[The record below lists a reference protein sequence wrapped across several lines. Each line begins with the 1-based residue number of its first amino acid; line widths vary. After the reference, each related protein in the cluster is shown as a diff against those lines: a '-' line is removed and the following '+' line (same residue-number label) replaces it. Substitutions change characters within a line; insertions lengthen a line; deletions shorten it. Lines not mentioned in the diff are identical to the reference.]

1 MEQLQL
7 PLTESPKPAAAA
19 AAPPFHSEPLRIASM
34 KATNPLGFLAAL
46 GAQAA
51 FTGADNAPRLHW
63 TDDVYPH
70 AVITGA
76 SEQEVVS
83 QAITQL
89 SLLRKSYALDP
100 RKDKDNPN
108 KPKNDLKLAPQE
120 IRRYLQQ
127 ASDESELAE
136 RLASALLAEA
146 ALDEKGQKAKPTDL
160 YFTAGNQEFAKM
172 CQEIMDAASR
182 DDGEGV
188 RKALITDAPYDAKAP
203 TLMWDVRDDRN
214 YALMHR
220 NPSGLAKIAHP
231 GLESFAIMG
240 ISAYPA
246 FMQKRGNSARTI
258 ISGAAGSWKR
268 TTFTYP
274 IWDKPATLPAVR
286 SLIAQASYPP
296 DNANSGVRETDLIG
310 WGVTKIMQ
318 TTITRTDQGGY
329 GAFLPPKIIWQ
340 A

>member
-1 MEQLQL
+1 MNQLQL
-7 PLTESPKPAAAA
+7 SLTQIPNRDAIASDPQS
-19 AAPPFHSEPLRIASM
+19 HSEEVQLPSM

-51 FTGADNAPRLHW
+51 FTGAPTAPQLHW
-63 TDDVYPH
+63 TDDVYPQ
-70 AVITGA
+70 AVITGVT
-76 SEQEVVS
+76 EQEIIS

-89 SLLRKSYALDP
+89 SLLYFSPAL
-100 RKDKDNPN
+100 NPIQ
-108 KPKNDLKLAPQE
+108 NDLKLAPQE
-120 IRRYLQQ
+120 IRRYLCK
-127 ASDESELAE
+127 ASHKDELPE
-136 RLASALLAEA
+136 RIASALLAEA
-146 ALDEKGQKAKPTDL
+146 ALDEKGAKAKPTDL

-172 CQEIMDAASR
+172 CREILLASTE
-182 DDGEGV
+182 DDGDGV
-188 RKALITDAPYDAKAP
+188 RKALLTDAPYAKAS

-220 NPSGLAKIAHP
+220 NPSGLSKITHP

-246 FMQKRGNSARTI
+246 FMKKQGKATRTVIPGATGN
-258 ISGAAGSWKR
+258 WKR

-274 IWDKPATLPAVR
+274 IWNKPATLPAVR
-286 SLIAQASYPP
+286 YLIAHASYPP
-296 DNANSGVRETDLIG
+296 NSANSTLREEDLIG
-310 WGVTKIMQ
+310 WGITKIME

-329 GAFLPPKIIWQ
+329 GAFIPPKIVWQ

>member
-7 PLTESPKPAAAA
+7 SLTKKPQSDALAPQSES
-19 AAPPFHSEPLRIASM
+19 EQLRLPSM

-46 GAQAA
+46 GAQTA
-51 FTGADNAPRLHW
+51 FTGAAAAPRLHW

-76 SEQEVVS
+76 TEREIIS

-89 SLLRKSYALDP
+89 SLLLHSSAL
-100 RKDKDNPN
+100 NPPN
-108 KPKNDLKLAPQE
+108 GDLKLAPQE
-120 IRRYLQQ
+120 IRQYLQN
-127 ASDESELAE
+127 SSGEGEIAE

-146 ALDEKGQKAKPTDL
+146 ALDEKGKKAKPTDL

-172 CQEIMDAASR
+172 CRDILGAAGE
-182 DDGEGV
+182 DDGDGV
-188 RKALITDAPYDAKAP
+188 HKALLSDTPYAKGP

-220 NPSGLAKIAHP
+220 NPSGLAKLTHP

-246 FMQKRGNSARTI
+246 FLKKQGKATRTI
-258 ISGAAGSWKR
+258 IPGATGNWKR

-286 SLIAQASYPP
+286 SLIAHASYPP
-296 DNANSGVRETDLIG
+296 DRANTTLREDDLIG
-310 WGVTKIMQ
+310 WGVTKIME

-329 GAFLPPKIIWQ
+329 GAFIPPKIVWQ